1 MPKTTLYKQEPTFH
15 SIQSYMQWSP
25 RYETEK
31 QTLIFDDDIQLILD
45 LIHDKFFN
53 FIYISEKS
61 PLKQPSKFDK
71 NLINLPLILDLA
83 VIFPIPNKSKHQ
95 YKFEKSKFIL
105 KIQEPVQ
112 NLFDEFWTT
121 FARKYVNIWKQ
132 HCKRAKL
139 FDEN

>member
-1 MPKTTLYKQEPTFH
+1 
-15 SIQSYMQWSP
+15 MQWSP
-25 RYETEK
+25 RYENEK

-71 NLINLPLILDLA
+71 NLINLPLMLDLA

-105 KIQEPVQ
+105 KNQTWVLKILNKITSKFGIYNCSNCENKQDSS
-112 NLFDEFWTT
+112 LFFP
-121 FARKYVNIWKQ
+121 FP
-132 HCKRAKL
+132 HFL
-139 FDEN
+139 FFDKGFY